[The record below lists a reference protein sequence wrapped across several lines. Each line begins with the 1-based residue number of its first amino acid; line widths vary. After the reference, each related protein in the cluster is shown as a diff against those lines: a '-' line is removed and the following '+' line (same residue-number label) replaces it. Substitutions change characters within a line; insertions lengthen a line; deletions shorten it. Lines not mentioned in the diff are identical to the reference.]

1 MADSA
6 TVPSAAPTGRAVPAA
21 PEAVIQLIV
30 FRLGDEDYGIRI
42 EQVKEVTITPEV
54 VRMPKTPLFIKGIA
68 NLRGDIIAIVDLE
81 ERFQLRPAGR
91 PVPDFSYTLAVEAP
105 DYTLGLMVREVPRP
119 VTIPVSLIEPAPEF
133 VQDSGQ
139 REKYL
144 EGIAKLPGDQGVIIV
159 LDMPKLLTPSEIM
172 RLPGSPTESAAK
184 PAKKASA
191 GPDAP
196 SGPK

>member
-6 TVPSAAPTGRAVPAA
+6 ATRPAATSGRAAPAA
-21 PEAVIQLIV
+21 PEAVVQLIV

-54 VRMPKTPLFIKGIA
+54 VKMPKTPPFIKGIT
-68 NLRGDIIAIVDLE
+68 NLRGDIIAVVDLE

-91 PVPDFSYTLAVEAP
+91 PVPEFSYTLAVEAP
-105 DYTLGLMVREVPRP
+105 DYTLGLIVREVPRP
-119 VTIPVSLIEPAPEF
+119 ITIPVSAIEPAPEF
-133 VQDSGQ
+133 VQDNGQ

-144 EGIAKLPGDQGVIIV
+144 EGIAKLPNGQGVIIV

-172 RLPGSPTESAAK
+172 RLPGQVPS
-184 PAKKASA
+184 SA
-191 GPDAP
+191 GRSNAKVEATDAP
-196 SGPK
+196 SKAH

>member
-1 MADSA
+1 MADS
-6 TVPSAAPTGRAVPAA
+6 SAAAPAPRRAAPAA
-21 PEAVIQLIV
+21 PEAVVQLIV

-42 EQVKEVTITPEV
+42 EQVKEVTVTPEV
-54 VRMPKTPLFIKGIA
+54 VKMPKTPPFIKGIA

-91 PVPDFSYTLAVEAP
+91 PVPDFSYTLAVEAA

-119 VTIPVSLIEPAPEF
+119 VTLPVSLIEAAPEF

-144 EGIAKLPGDQGVIIV
+144 EGIARLPDSDGVIIV
-159 LDMPKLLTPSEIM
+159 LDMAKLLTPSEIM
-172 RLPGSPTESAAK
+172 RLPGRVEST
-184 PAKKASA
+184 PATADLA
-191 GPDAP
+191 PDAP
-196 SGPK
+196 TPPEKP

>member
-6 TVPSAAPTGRAVPAA
+6 TGRPAPAA
-21 PEAVIQLIV
+21 PEAVVQLIV
-30 FRLGDEDYGIRI
+30 FCLGDEDYGIRI

-54 VRMPKTPLFIKGIA
+54 VRMPKTPSFIKGIA

-91 PVPDFSYTLAVEAP
+91 PVPEFSYTLAVEAP

-119 VTIPVSLIEPAPEF
+119 VTVPVSLIEPAPEF

-144 EGIAKLPGDQGVIIV
+144 EGIAKLPNGEGIIIV

-172 RLPGSPTESAAK
+172 RLPGGAATAKTPAAAPPPPT
-184 PAKKASA
+184 P
-191 GPDAP
+191 GAP
-196 SGPK
+196 SGAPQP

>member
-6 TVPSAAPTGRAVPAA
+6 TGRPAPAA
-21 PEAVIQLIV
+21 PEAVVQLIV
-30 FRLGDEDYGIRI
+30 FCLGDEDYGIRI

-54 VRMPKTPLFIKGIA
+54 VRMPKTPSFIKGIA

-91 PVPDFSYTLAVEAP
+91 PVPEFSYTLAVEAP

-144 EGIAKLPGDQGVIIV
+144 EGIAKLPNGEGIIIV

-172 RLPGSPTESAAK
+172 RLPGSVATAKTPAAAPPPPT
-184 PAKKASA
+184 
-191 GPDAP
+191 PDAP
-196 SGPK
+196 SGAPQP

>member
-6 TVPSAAPTGRAVPAA
+6 TGRPALAA
-21 PEAVIQLIV
+21 PEAVVQLIV
-30 FRLGDEDYGIRI
+30 FCLGDEDYGIRI

-54 VRMPKTPLFIKGIA
+54 VRMPKTPSFIKGIA

-91 PVPDFSYTLAVEAP
+91 PVPEFSYTLAVEAP

-144 EGIAKLPGDQGVIIV
+144 EGIAKLPNGEGIIIV

-172 RLPGSPTESAAK
+172 RLPGSVATAKTPAAAPPPPT
-184 PAKKASA
+184 
-191 GPDAP
+191 PDAP
-196 SGPK
+196 SGAPQP